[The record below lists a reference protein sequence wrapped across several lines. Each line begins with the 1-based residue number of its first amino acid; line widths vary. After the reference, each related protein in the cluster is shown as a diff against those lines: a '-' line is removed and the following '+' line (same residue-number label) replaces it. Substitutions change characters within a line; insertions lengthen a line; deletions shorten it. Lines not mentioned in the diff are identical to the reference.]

1 MSAQLHALA
10 AEAGLLVD
18 WEDAMGRPQT
28 VGDETLRAVLD
39 ALDLPAASEREAA
52 DSRRALAERRR
63 GEAASF
69 LTADLDRPVSLPWP
83 EAAGPARLM
92 LEDGDRR
99 DVVLTRDRE
108 GVVLPPVGVAGRHRL
123 EAKDRSATICV
134 APERAWLPDRPGWG
148 VSVQLYG
155 LRDERGA
162 PFGDF
167 TALGAFVD
175 AAARA
180 GADAVAISPVHAP
193 FLADPHRYSPYGP
206 STRLFLNGLF
216 ADPAEITGSP
226 VPSAGDAAPL
236 VDWAG
241 AWPERVAQLRA
252 AFESFGPDH
261 PRRGEFEA
269 FRTAGGDDLEGHARF
284 EALHAHFLTEGG
296 ARGWSDW
303 PASYRDHASPAV
315 EAFARERPADV
326 AFHVFVQWLA
336 ALGLYAA
343 QMRARAGGMAIGLI
357 ADLAVGMDPGG
368 SHAWSRPQD
377 LLRGL
382 HVGAPPDY
390 FQARGQDWGL
400 AAFSPEAL
408 RRTGFEG
415 FVATLRAAMAHAG
428 GVRIDHILG
437 LRRLWLIPKGAEA
450 LDGVYLT
457 YPFEDLARLT
467 TLESRR
473 RRSLVIGEDLGT
485 VPEGFRDR
493 LAERGLLGLSVLP
506 FERDEG
512 GFTSSREWRPASVA
526 MTTTHDLPTLTG
538 WWTGR
543 DIDWAATLGGAA
555 DAIARRR
562 SERQAERR
570 NLWAAMRRSGCAR
583 GPAPAAAD
591 PSPAVDAAV
600 CFVAAAPTP
609 LALTAAE
616 DLLGEPEQPNIPGTM
631 DEHPNW
637 RRRLPVTG
645 EALFAAPQA
654 RPRIAALNA
663 RKTP

>member
-1 MSAQLHALA
+1 MNRQLHGLA

-28 VGDETLRAVLD
+28 VGDDTLRAVLV
-39 ALDLPAASEREAA
+39 ALDLPAGSEREAA

-63 GEAASF
+63 REAES
-69 LTADLDRPVSLPWP
+69 LPTADP
-83 EAAGPARLM
+83 
-92 LEDGDRR
+92 DRR
-99 DVVLTRDRE
+99 VVQ
-108 GVVLPPVGVAGRHRL
+108 
-123 EAKDRSATICV
+123 
-134 APERAWLPDRPGWG
+134 AWRPDAPGWG

-155 LRDERGA
+155 LGDGRNA
-162 PFGDF
+162 AFGDF
-167 TALGAFVD
+167 TALGDFVE

-193 FLADPHRYSPYGP
+193 FLADPERYSPYGP

-216 ADPAEITGSP
+216 ADPAEITGVP
-226 VPSAGDAAPL
+226 VDRAQPAPL
-236 VDWAG
+236 IDWAS
-241 AWPERVAQLRA
+241 AWPERVARLRE
-252 AFESFGPDH
+252 AFDAFGPDH
-261 PRRGEFEA
+261 RRRGAFEA
-269 FRTAGGDDLEGHARF
+269 FRKAGGPDLEGHARF
-284 EALHAHFLTEGG
+284 EALHGHFLARDG
-296 ARGWSDW
+296 ARGWPDW
-303 PASYRDHASPAV
+303 PTAYRDHASPAV
-315 EAFARERPADV
+315 DAFARERAEEV
-326 AFHVFVQWLA
+326 EFHAFVQWLA
-336 ALGLYAA
+336 ALGLDAA
-343 QMRARAGGMAIGLI
+343 QARARAGGMSVGLI

-368 SHAWSRPQD
+368 SHAWSRPRD
-377 LLRGL
+377 LLPGL
-382 HVGAPPDY
+382 HIGAPPDY

-415 FVATLRAAMAHAG
+415 FVATLRSAMAHAG

-457 YPFEDLARLT
+457 YPFEDLMRLAAQESQARQ
-467 TLESRR
+467 
-473 RRSLVIGEDLGT
+473 SLVVGEDLGT

-506 FERDEG
+506 FERDEN
-512 GFTSSREWRPASVA
+512 GFTSSKTWRPASVA

-543 DIDWAATLGGAA
+543 DIDWAARLGGSA
-555 DAIARRR
+555 DAIKARRADR
-562 SERQAERR
+562 ADERR
-570 NLWAAMRRSGCAR
+570 NLWDVMRRSGCAEGR
-583 GPAPAAAD
+583 RPAAAD
-591 PSPAVDAAV
+591 PAPAVDAAV
-600 CFVAAAPTP
+600 RFVAAAPTP

-654 RPRIAALNA
+654 QPRIAALNA
-663 RKTP
+663 RKPK